1 MLKLEHADK
10 NYIIVLSGSRTTNTL
25 LFYKKYLSVKLYVC
39 NKRPIL
45 NTPFKNSKKVL
56 EVLRD
61 EISDKNTTLLKYEN
75 EIIFQGSINQQKI
88 YARNKASWR

>member
-10 NYIIVLSGSRTTNTL
+10 SYIIVLSGSRTINTL
-25 LFYKKYLSVKLYVC
+25 LFYQKCLSVKLYVC

-56 EVLRD
+56 QVLRD

-75 EIIFQGSINQQKI
+75 EINFSRQYKSTKNLLV
-88 YARNKASWR
+88 

>member
-75 EIIFQGSINQQKI
+75 EIDFSRQYKSTKNLCTQ
-88 YARNKASWR
+88 